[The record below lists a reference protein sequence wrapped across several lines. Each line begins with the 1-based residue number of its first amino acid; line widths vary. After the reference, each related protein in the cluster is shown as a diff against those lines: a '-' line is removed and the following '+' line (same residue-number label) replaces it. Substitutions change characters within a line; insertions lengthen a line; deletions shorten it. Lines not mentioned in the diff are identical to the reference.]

1 MDPNQHPSTA
11 NWWFSDHKSWGTTI
25 PALRSVIAYNFA
37 DLRTK
42 EDERK
47 RRQRKHV
54 TRFKRQI
61 SLVCQEIAGEQ
72 ERQKVEY
79 QQSSRIT
86 ACVRLAEAIR
96 TQQFWASFEYQNIR
110 EFSYRQQRLIHR
122 ARHDPE
128 GRKRQHAQEEEDDRG
143 PSKRRSREESRTP
156 PPA

>member
-25 PALRSVIAYNFA
+25 PALHSVIAYNFT
-37 DLRTK
+37 DIRKK
-42 EDERK
+42 EEEQK
-47 RRQRKHV
+47 RRQQRHV
-54 TRFKRQI
+54 DRFRQQI

-72 ERQKVEY
+72 ERQEVEHR
-79 QQSSRIT
+79 QSSCIT

-128 GRKRQHAQEEEDDRG
+128 GQKRQHAQEEEDDRG
-143 PSKRRSREESRTP
+143 PSKRRSRKESRTP